1 MCRDRS
7 GGHQNQ
13 QSKEHET
20 LKLTP
25 AGPHASDSQLLI
37 DYLYSGLL
45 VGTLQLSLGVHFSK
59 TTCWTAS
66 QA

>member
-1 MCRDRS
+1 
-7 GGHQNQ
+7 
-13 QSKEHET
+13 

-25 AGPHASDSQLLI
+25 ASPHASDSQLLI